1 MPGKWDED
9 MAPMSIRDESR
20 NELLALFEIVNARER
35 TLDRPATLLIGG
47 WAVYTYNAY
56 FGSVDIDIVTTSDT
70 KRYLVTEL
78 GKRGFRNY
86 KDAFEDR
93 RLCRQTAAGPV
104 QVDFFNS
111 RTPYKFEGQKAS
123 IKYDFLYEGF
133 ERNPVGGMPVPV
145 PSRTG
150 LLVTKMKAAWDR
162 GWRLENEKSADPEY
176 EVRKLVK
183 DYSDIIS
190 LVDQERG
197 GRTLDLGLLGRMLDR
212 HVFLKPVLERVP
224 VSPEAAELYGTTRE
238 KTKTIMAEL
247 ASLL

>member
-1 MPGKWDED
+1 M
-9 MAPMSIRDESR
+9 DESR
-20 NELLALFEIVNARER
+20 SELLALFDLVNVTER
-35 TLDRPATLLIGG
+35 ALDRPATLLIGG

-56 FGSVDIDIVTTSDT
+56 FGSVDIDIVTTSDM
-70 KRYLVTEL
+70 KRHLVTKL
-78 GKRGFRNY
+78 RMRGFRNY

-123 IKYDFLYEGF
+123 LEYDFLYDGL
-133 ERNPVGGMPVPV
+133 ERNIVGGVSVPV

-162 GWRLENEKSADPEY
+162 GWRLENAKSADPEY
-176 EVRKLVK
+176 EVRKLFK

-190 LVDQERG
+190 LVDQEHG
-197 GRTLDLGLLGRMLDR
+197 GRTLDLNSLGRLLDSYE
-212 HVFLKPVLERVP
+212 FLKVVFERVSA
-224 VSPEAAELYGTTRE
+224 SPEAGELYGIPHA
-238 KTKTIMAEL
+238 KAKTIIAEL
-247 ASLL
+247 AGLL